1 MATLVIAASASEHGD
16 HGAWRPEA
24 SDGTQCLGSAGS
36 YGKSA
41 TCLPSWKPTW
51 DMKRST
57 VLYTCNNSGMH
68 AVSHAVEYGTVVYDW
83 SNAKKIWANA
93 HPMSSEELITEQ
105 AEMVLAV
112 DPGVEG
118 YNPRVWAYRNSIKA
132 LNWYSSVREKLDDP
146 KYSSWF
152 AKFRGFDDKTY
163 PGGTQ
168 KDSMGKDT
176 NGTFHVPTCDWYG
189 TAAKP
194 AKCSGFYHDQEQTP
208 EKAKPGGGSYPA
220 YKVDGECIE
229 QCDCGA
235 TNPCAEYIF
244 DNRGGMVEG
253 RNFTQWFL
261 DEYMITNETLLHKN
275 PTTGKPQV
283 IGLGWLDDSMT
294 PHGPTEEDRNYM
306 ADTGADDADMQTQV
320 AAYKTSM
327 TALVKKVLPM
337 GGYWW
342 QLMDGSGIKLAAP
355 PRRGKPAT
363 PAQCKST
370 LAGLCTEKP
379 AFWNR
384 MAMYNI
390 GGGGKGLNE
399 TDLKQYT
406 AEFMLTRG
414 PYAML
419 GYSWYGC
426 TGSAAAGGGASPDP
440 PRATEWDV
448 DFGEPSAPCKETA
461 AGSGIFS
468 RDWGKATVSWDCST
482 GLGDIKMKAGFE
494 HELTNPPLKG
504 KSAWTAEVVSK

>member
-1 MATLVIAASASEHGD
+1 M
-16 HGAWRPEA
+16 
-24 SDGTQCLGSAGS
+24 Q
-36 YGKSA
+36 
-41 TCLPSWKPTW
+41 
-51 DMKRST
+51 
-57 VLYTCNNSGMH
+57 
-68 AVSHAVEYGTVVYDW
+68 
-83 SNAKKIWANA
+83 
-93 HPMSSEELITEQ
+93 
-105 AEMVLAV
+105 
-112 DPGVEG
+112 
-118 YNPRVWAYRNSIKA
+118 
-132 LNWYSSVREKLDDP
+132 
-146 KYSSWF
+146 
-152 AKFRGFDDKTY
+152 
-163 PGGTQ
+163 
-168 KDSMGKDT
+168 
-176 NGTFHVPTCDWYG
+176 
-189 TAAKP
+189 
-194 AKCSGFYHDQEQTP
+194 
-208 EKAKPGGGSYPA
+208 
-220 YKVDGECIE
+220 
-229 QCDCGA
+229 
-235 TNPCAEYIF
+235 YIF

-406 AEFMLTRG
+406 AEF
-414 PYAML
+414 
-419 GYSWYGC
+419 
-426 TGSAAAGGGASPDP
+426 SA
-440 PRATEWDV
+440 
-448 DFGEPSAPCKETA
+448 
-461 AGSGIFS
+461 
-468 RDWGKATVSWDCST
+468 
-482 GLGDIKMKAGFE
+482 
-494 HELTNPPLKG
+494 
-504 KSAWTAEVVSK
+504 